1 MNLIKKVNLL
11 VAFLLEI
18 GLLVLV
24 AWWGYQQGK
33 NETMKYVLAIILP
46 ATAILLWGIFAAPKS
61 RHRLH
66 NPFRTIFKLSM
77 FAIATLAG
85 YDTGH
90 VIVAWCFG
98 VITILNVSL
107 AMVFSQ
113 DY

>member
-1 MNLIKKVNLL
+1 MNLIKKFNLL

-18 GLLVLV
+18 GLLILV
-24 AWWGYQQGK
+24 AYWGFRQGK
-33 NETMKYVLAIILP
+33 NETMKYVLVIIMPAIVIV
-46 ATAILLWGIFAAPKS
+46 LWGVFAAPKS
-61 RHRLH
+61 RYRLQ

-77 FAIATLAG
+77 FAVATFAG

-90 VIVAWCFG
+90 VILAWCFG

-107 AMVFSQ
+107 AMIFSQ